1 MDLHLLLKSSPCSM
15 LSFLFLHIYLW
26 LLSSY
31 RNFCGI
37 HGVMGQRIHLNQL
50 CVWCVTNA
58 GQIVSWK
65 TTRRL
70 VLFQCW
76 TTSIDNLRT
85 WFFFSAYKNIL
96 GSIPYMENRLFC
108 LYSIKQMP
116 VSWQGKK
123 KSINHF
129 QFILI
134 RMFTSKRQRFDLY
147 LFFLWPPRFFS
158 IWMILKNSKRAY
170 L

>member
-1 MDLHLLLKSSPCSM
+1 
-15 LSFLFLHIYLW
+15 
-26 LLSSY
+26 
-31 RNFCGI
+31 
-37 HGVMGQRIHLNQL
+37 
-50 CVWCVTNA
+50 
-58 GQIVSWK
+58 
-65 TTRRL
+65 
-70 VLFQCW
+70 
-76 TTSIDNLRT
+76 
-85 WFFFSAYKNIL
+85 
-96 GSIPYMENRLFC
+96 MENKLFC

-147 LFFLWPPRFFS
+147 LFFLKLWPPGFFLNMDDS
-158 IWMILKNSKRAY
+158 KKTPKELICRYILFRKVAWVNSMRM